1 MNPDLLLRALEALAI
16 IGAGLGIFRLV
27 NWWILTRKHPHSLLE
42 QTPDSGRS
50 AIVYFTT
57 PTCVPCKTIQRP
69 ALDRLKAWLGDSLE
83 ILEIDASA
91 RPDLASEWGVLS
103 VPTTF
108 VLDPS
113 GRSRFVNH
121 GVATAEKLLRQVEGT
136 LS

>member
-16 IGAGLGIFRLV
+16 IGAGLGIFRLA
-27 NWWILTRKHPHSLLE
+27 NWWILTRKHAHALPE
-42 QTPDSGRS
+42 RQPDSGRS

-57 PTCVPCKTIQRP
+57 PTCVPCKTFQRP

-83 ILEIDASA
+83 ILEIDASS